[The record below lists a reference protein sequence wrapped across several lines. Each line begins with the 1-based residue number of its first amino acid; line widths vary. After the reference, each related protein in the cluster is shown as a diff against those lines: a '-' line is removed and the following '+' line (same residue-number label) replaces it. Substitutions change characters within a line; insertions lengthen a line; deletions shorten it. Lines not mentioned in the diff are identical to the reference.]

1 MQRLA
6 TLTIVLLPTITFA
19 QVPASCAFTLGYG
32 SIKGESNAEPQR
44 MVPHWFTVSGR
55 VVMAIN
61 GTKLVAKLYDATAN
75 GEHTHALTANLSRA
89 PGKVVTFKTGING
102 SLKNLF
108 SDAGDDALSGTFEV
122 TVDPHG
128 HGKPTLQSLVLHN
141 AHTFVAHSCYGKSA
155 A

>member
-6 TLTIVLLPTITFA
+6 TLTIVLLPAITFA
-19 QVPASCAFTLGYG
+19 QVPAHCAFTLGYG

-44 MVPHWFTVSGR
+44 MVPHWFTASGR

-75 GEHTHALTANLSRA
+75 GEHTHTLTANLSRA

-128 HGKPTLQSLVLHN
+128 HGKPILQSLVLHN
-141 AHTFVAHSCYGKSA
+141 AHTFVALSCYGKSA

>member
-6 TLTIVLLPTITFA
+6 TLTIVLLPAITFA
-19 QVPASCAFTLGYG
+19 QVPAPCAFTLGYG
-32 SIKGESNAEPQR
+32 SIKDEANAGPQR
-44 MVPHWFTVSGR
+44 TVPQWFTVSGR
-55 VVMAIN
+55 AVMTIN

-75 GEHTHALTANLSRA
+75 SEHTHTLTANLSSA
-89 PGKVVTFKTGING
+89 PGKVVTFKTGIRG

-108 SDAGDDALSGTFEV
+108 SNAGDDALSGTFEF

-141 AHTFVAHSCYGKSA
+141 AHTFVALSCYGKSA